1 MGVVIID
8 DTDIEEDEMFEGML
22 VLGDLH
28 PDLEGRVVIGS
39 PEIATIT
46 IVVYESK
53 DITVQF
59 DRTEYS
65 VAENG
70 GFVSLQLIADKPAPV
85 GGYSVMISFADGS
98 AAG

>member
-1 MGVVIID
+1 
-8 DTDIEEDEMFEGML
+8 MFEGML

-46 IVVYESK
+46 IVVYEPK

-59 DRTEYS
+59 DQTEYS

-70 GFVSLQLIADKPAPV
+70 GFVSLQLIADKPAPE
-85 GGYSVMISFADGS
+85 GGYNVMIFFADDS
-98 AAG
+98 AG